1 MRANAV
7 LPLAMAA
14 VFAGDLQAQST
25 AQQRPIRM
33 IVANAPGSISD
44 VFGRILFAR
53 MAEQLGQTIVVD
65 NRPGA
70 GGMLGVELGVRAVP
84 DGTTLTTATAAALT
98 VLPHVHRKLG
108 FDPTR
113 DIAPVSLFVN
123 TQTALCVNAQLP
135 ARTVAEFVEL
145 ARAKPGQLNMSSAGV
160 GSTSHLG
167 GLLFTT
173 LAKIEGNHVPYKGG
187 GPSMVAVAQG
197 EAQWTLGPLGA
208 AVAHV
213 KAGRIRCI
221 ATGGDRRS
229 VAMPEL
235 PTIAESGVPG
245 YLFTGWNGVFA
256 PRGVAPAIITR
267 LNESM
272 RDQLASAELRALYLA
287 QGEEPAYTTPAEF
300 AALIRKDLERMGRLV
315 KVAGLSSDN

>member
-1 MRANAV
+1 MRTRVV
-7 LPLAMAA
+7 LPMAVTA
-14 VFAGDLQAQST
+14 VFAADLQAQSS

-44 VFGRILFAR
+44 VFGRILFVR

-70 GGMLGVELGVRAVP
+70 GGMLGLELGVRAVP

-98 VLPHVHRKLG
+98 VLPHIHRKLG

-113 DIAPVSLFVN
+113 DIAPVSIFVS

-135 ARTVAEFVEL
+135 VRTVAEFVEL
-145 ARAKPGQLNMSSAGV
+145 ARAKPGQLNMSSAGI

-173 LAKIEGNHVPYKGG
+173 LARIEGNHVPYKGG
-187 GPSMVAVAQG
+187 GPSMMAVAQG
-197 EAQWTLGPLGA
+197 EAQWSLGPLGA

-213 KAGRIRCI
+213 KAGRMRCL

-256 PRGVAPAIITR
+256 PRGVPPAILAR
-267 LNESM
+267 LNASM

-287 QGEEPAYTTPAEF
+287 QGEEPAYTTQAEF
-300 AALIRKDLERMGRLV
+300 AALIRKDLERMGGLV

>member
-1 MRANAV
+1 MHKRTVVAV
-7 LPLAMAA
+7 AILAA
-14 VFAGDLQAQST
+14 FSSDLLAQTS

-70 GGMLGVELGVRAVP
+70 GGMLGVELGVRAAP
-84 DGTTLTTATAAALT
+84 NGSTLMTVTAAVLT
-98 VLPHVHRKLG
+98 VAPHIHRKIA
-108 FDPTR
+108 FDPLK
-113 DIAPVSLFVN
+113 DIAPVSIFVN

-135 ARTVAEFVEL
+135 VKTVAEFIDL
-145 ARAKPGQLNMSSAGV
+145 ARARPGQLNMSSAGI

-173 LAKIEGNHVPYKGG
+173 LARIEANHVPYKGG

-197 EAQWTLGPLGA
+197 EAQWSLGPLGA

-213 KAGRIRCI
+213 KAGRTRCL
-221 ATGGDRRS
+221 ATGGNTRS

-245 YLFTGWNGVFA
+245 FLFTGWNGVIA
-256 PRGVAPAIITR
+256 PQGVPAATIAR
-267 LNESM
+267 LNTAM
-272 RDQLASAELRALYLA
+272 REQLATSELRTLYLA
-287 QGEEPAYTTPAEF
+287 QGEVPAYTTSAEF
-300 AALIRKDLERMGRLV
+300 AALIRTDLERMGRLV

>member
-1 MRANAV
+1 MRTCAV
-7 LPLAMAA
+7 LPVAMAA
-14 VFAGDLQAQST
+14 VFAADLQAQSS

-44 VFGRILFAR
+44 VFGRILFVR

-70 GGMLGVELGVRAVP
+70 GGMLGLELGVRAVP

-98 VLPHVHRKLG
+98 VLPHIHRKLG

-113 DIAPVSLFVN
+113 DIAPVSIFVS

-135 ARTVAEFVEL
+135 VRTVAEFVEL
-145 ARAKPGQLNMSSAGV
+145 ARAKPGQLNMSSAGI

-187 GPSMVAVAQG
+187 GPSMMAVAQG
-197 EAQWTLGPLGA
+197 EAQWSLGPLGA

-213 KAGRIRCI
+213 KAGRMRCL

-256 PRGVAPAIITR
+256 PRGVPPAILAR
-267 LNESM
+267 LNASM
-272 RDQLASAELRALYLA
+272 RDPLASAELRALYLA
-287 QGEEPAYTTPAEF
+287 QGEEPAYTTQAEF
-300 AALIRKDLERMGRLV
+300 AALIRKDLERMGGLV

>member
-1 MRANAV
+1 MRTSAV

-14 VFAGDLQAQST
+14 AFASDLQAQPN

-70 GGMLGVELGVRAVP
+70 GGMLGVELGVRAAP
-84 DGTTLTTATAAALT
+84 DGATLTTVTAAALT
-98 VLPHVHRKLG
+98 VTPHIHRKIG
-108 FDPTR
+108 FDPIK
-113 DIAPVSLFVN
+113 DIAPVSIFVN

-135 ARTVAEFVEL
+135 VKTVAEFIEL
-145 ARAKPGQLNMSSAGV
+145 ARAKPGQLNMSSAGI

-167 GLLFTT
+167 GLLFST
-173 LAKIEGNHVPYKGG
+173 LAKVETNHVPYKGG
-187 GPSMVAVAQG
+187 GPSMAAVAQG
-197 EAQWTLGPLGA
+197 EAQWSLGPLGA
-208 AVAHV
+208 AVPHV
-213 KAGRIRCI
+213 KSGRMRCL

-235 PTIAESGVPG
+235 PTIADSGVPG
-245 YLFTGWNGVFA
+245 YLFTGWNGVIA
-256 PRGVAPAIITR
+256 PRGVPASIIAR
-267 LNESM
+267 LNATM
-272 RDQLASAELRALYLA
+272 REQLASPELRALYLA
-287 QGEEPAYTTPAEF
+287 QGEEPAYTTAAEF
-300 AALIRKDLERMGRLV
+300 SALIRKDLERMGRLV
-315 KVAGLSSDN
+315 KVAGLSAEN